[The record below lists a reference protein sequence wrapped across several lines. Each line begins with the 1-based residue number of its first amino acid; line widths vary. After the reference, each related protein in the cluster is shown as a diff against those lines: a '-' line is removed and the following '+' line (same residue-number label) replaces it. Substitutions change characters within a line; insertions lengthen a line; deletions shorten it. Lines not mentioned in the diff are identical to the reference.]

1 MTIPNDAGASH
12 PLDLFHPARGRNP
25 MSNIHN
31 AAVLLMSLPEDQ
43 AGTVMS
49 KFDPKQVERVSIEI
63 ARLERITAEE
73 EEEVIR
79 EFSATNPA
87 AGGEAGGLE
96 RARKLVKQALGTD
109 SADTLDN
116 IRQSIEAL
124 PFGFLRNVDSQ
135 NILTYITDEHPQTI
149 ALIISHLPSSFGA
162 EILAGLNADRQLA
175 VVRRMANMGQTNPEI
190 IREVEAGLER
200 RMSSVMSQSF
210 RMAGGVESVASM
222 LNVSDR
228 ATERILLEGLGKD
241 DPDLVEEIRRL
252 MFVFD
257 DIARFTPKEIQGVL
271 KNVESSQWALAL
283 KGASPEMKDK
293 ILGNMSERASEML
306 AEEMEYLGAVKISAV
321 EDQQQKIVD
330 IVRGMEA
337 AGEIEL
343 NQSGE
348 EEEMV
353 Q

>member
-1 MTIPNDAGASH
+1 
-12 PLDLFHPARGRNP
+12 
-25 MSNIHN
+25 MSNLHN

-43 AGTVMS
+43 AGDVMS
-49 KFDPKQVERVSIEI
+49 KLDSKQVEQVSIEI
-63 ARLERITAEE
+63 ARMERVSSEE

-79 EFSATNPA
+79 EFSKTNPA
-87 AGGEAGGLE
+87 AGGESGGLE
-96 RARKLVKQALGTD
+96 RARKLVKHALGKE
-109 SADTLDN
+109 SGDTLDN

-162 EILAGLNADRQLA
+162 EILGGLAPDRQLA
-175 VVRRMANMGQTNPEI
+175 VVRRMATMGQTNPDI

-222 LNVSDR
+222 LNVADR
-228 ATERILLEGLGKD
+228 ATERVLLEGLAKD
-241 DPDLVEEIRRL
+241 DPELADEIRRL

-257 DIARFTPKEIQGVL
+257 DIAKFTPKEIQAVL
-271 KNVESSQWALAL
+271 KNVESSQWAMAL

-293 ILGNMSERASEML
+293 ILGNMSERAAEML
-306 AEEMEYLGAVKISAV
+306 SEEMEYLGAVKISAV

-330 IVRGMEA
+330 VVRGMED

-348 EEEMV
+348 EEELV